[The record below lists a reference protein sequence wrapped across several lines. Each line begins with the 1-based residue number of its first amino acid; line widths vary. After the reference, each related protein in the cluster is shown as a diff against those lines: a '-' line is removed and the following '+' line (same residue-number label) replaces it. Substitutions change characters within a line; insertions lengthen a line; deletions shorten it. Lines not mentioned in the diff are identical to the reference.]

1 MSVDESGPIKKRV
14 PEGLWTKCPK
24 CENIIYNKELETNGK
39 MCPKC
44 RYALRMNARERIAML
59 LEPGSFQEI
68 AADLEAKDP
77 LSFKDTVL
85 YKDRLKES
93 KRKTGQPDAA
103 MAGEGLMGPLRVAL
117 AVLDFDFMG
126 GSMGSVVGEKVTLA
140 VEHAL
145 ENELPLLV
153 VSSSGGARMQE
164 GILSLFQ
171 MAKTSAALAR
181 YRRAGL
187 PFISLLGDPTT
198 GGVTASFAML
208 GDVIVAEP
216 KALVAFAGPRVIE
229 QTIRQ
234 TLPQGFQ
241 QSEFLLKHGMVD
253 MVVERVQV
261 KGTLIKLFQFFLT
274 ARQNLAAAG
283 PSKR

>member
-1 MSVDESGPIKKRV
+1 MAVDEPGQKKRV
-14 PEGLWTKCPK
+14 PHGLWTKCPK
-24 CENIIYNKELETNGK
+24 CEQIIYNKELEKNLK
-39 MCPKC
+39 VCPKC
-44 RYALRMNARERIAML
+44 HYNLRATARERIDQLFDSGTFVEFAGNL
-59 LEPGSFQEI
+59 T
-68 AADLEAKDP
+68 AADP
-77 LSFKDTVL
+77 LGFRDSAAYV
-85 YKDRLKES
+85 DRVKES
-93 KRKTGQPDAA
+93 RKKTG
-103 MAGEGLMGPLRVAL
+103 EKE
-117 AVLDFDFMG
+117 AVLSGVGKIEGQSVSAAILDFGFMG

-140 VEHAL
+140 IERGLAD
-145 ENELPLLV
+145 ELPVLV

-171 MAKTSAALAR
+171 MAKTSAALGRLEKAR
-181 YRRAGL
+181 L
-187 PFISLLGDPTT
+187 PFVSLVTDPTT

-253 MVVERVQV
+253 MVVDRPLM
-261 KGTLIKLFQFFLT
+261 KKRLADLFAFFMA
-274 ARQNLAAAG
+274 ARKFSA
-283 PSKR
+283 

>member
-1 MSVDESGPIKKRV
+1 
-14 PEGLWTKCPK
+14 
-24 CENIIYNKELETNGK
+24 
-39 MCPKC
+39 
-44 RYALRMNARERIAML
+44 
-59 LEPGSFQEI
+59 
-68 AADLEAKDP
+68 
-77 LSFKDTVL
+77 
-85 YKDRLKES
+85 
-93 KRKTGQPDAA
+93 
-103 MAGEGLMGPLRVAL
+103 
-117 AVLDFDFMG
+117 MG

-140 VEHAL
+140 IERGIADQTPV
-145 ENELPLLV
+145 LV

-171 MAKTSAALAR
+171 MAKTSAALGRLEKAR
-181 YRRAGL
+181 L
-187 PFISLLGDPTT
+187 PFISLVADPTT

-253 MVVERVQV
+253 MVVDRPQ
-261 KGTLIKLFQFFLT
+261 LRQRLADLFAFFMA
-274 ARQNLAAAG
+274 ARKSAA
-283 PSKR
+283 

>member
-1 MSVDESGPIKKRV
+1 MPLQSCVLPPGNAS
-14 PEGLWTKCPK
+14 LSCLTKGTFVEFA
-24 CENIIYNKELETNGK
+24 ENLT
-39 MCPKC
+39 
-44 RYALRMNARERIAML
+44 
-59 LEPGSFQEI
+59 
-68 AADLEAKDP
+68 AADP
-77 LSFKDTVL
+77 LGFRDSVA
-85 YKDRLKES
+85 YVDRVKES
-93 KRKTGQPDAA
+93 RKKTGEKEAILAGVGKILGQPV
-103 MAGEGLMGPLRVAL
+103 VA
-117 AVLDFDFMG
+117 AVLDFGFMG

-140 VEHAL
+140 IERGIADQ
-145 ENELPLLV
+145 LPVLV

-171 MAKTSAALAR
+171 MAKTSAALGRLEKAR
-181 YRRAGL
+181 L
-187 PFISLLGDPTT
+187 PFISLVADPTT

-253 MVVERVQV
+253 MVVDRPHLRQRLADLVA
-261 KGTLIKLFQFFLT
+261 FFMA
-274 ARQNLAAAG
+274 ARKSAA
-283 PSKR
+283 

>member
-1 MSVDESGPIKKRV
+1 MAVDEAGQKKRV
-14 PEGLWTKCPK
+14 PHGLWTKCPK
-24 CENIIYNKELETNGK
+24 CEQIIYNKELEKNLK
-39 MCPKC
+39 VCPKC
-44 RYALRMNARERIAML
+44 HYNLRSTARERIAQL
-59 LEPGSFQEI
+59 FDEGTFAEFAESLTAG
-68 AADLEAKDP
+68 DP
-77 LSFKDTVL
+77 LGFRDSVA
-85 YKDRLKES
+85 YVDRVKES
-93 KRKTGQPDAA
+93 RKKTGEKEAILAGVGKIVGQPVAA
-103 MAGEGLMGPLRVAL
+103 AILNFG
-117 AVLDFDFMG
+117 FMG

-140 VEHAL
+140 IERGL
-145 ENELPLLV
+145 SDELPVLV

-171 MAKTSAALAR
+171 MAKTSAALGRLEKAR
-181 YRRAGL
+181 L
-187 PFISLLGDPTT
+187 PFISLVADPTT

-253 MVVERVQV
+253 MVVDRPHLRQR
-261 KGTLIKLFQFFLT
+261 LADLFAFFMA
-274 ARQNLAAAG
+274 ARKSAA
-283 PSKR
+283 

>member
-1 MSVDESGPIKKRV
+1 MAVDEPGQKKRV
-14 PEGLWTKCPK
+14 PHGLWTKCPK
-24 CENIIYNKELETNGK
+24 CEQIIYNKELEKNLK
-39 MCPKC
+39 VCPKC
-44 RYALRMNARERIAML
+44 HYNLRATARERIDQLFDSGTFVEFAGNL
-59 LEPGSFQEI
+59 T
-68 AADLEAKDP
+68 AADP
-77 LSFKDTVL
+77 LGFRDSAAYV
-85 YKDRLKES
+85 DRVKES
-93 KRKTGQPDAA
+93 RKKTG
-103 MAGEGLMGPLRVAL
+103 EKE
-117 AVLDFDFMG
+117 AVLSGVGKIEGQSVSAAILDFGFMG

-140 VEHAL
+140 IERGL
-145 ENELPLLV
+145 EDELPVLV

-171 MAKTSAALAR
+171 MAKTSAALGRLEKAR
-181 YRRAGL
+181 L
-187 PFISLLGDPTT
+187 PFVSLVTDPTT

-253 MVVERVQV
+253 MVVDRPLMKKRLAE
-261 KGTLIKLFQFFLT
+261 LFAFFMA
-274 ARQNLAAAG
+274 ARKFSA
-283 PSKR
+283 

>member
-1 MSVDESGPIKKRV
+1 MAVDESGQKKRV
-14 PEGLWTKCPK
+14 PHGLWTKCPK
-24 CENIIYNKELETNGK
+24 CEQIIYNKELEKNLK
-39 MCPKC
+39 VCPKC
-44 RYALRMNARERIAML
+44 RYNLRASARERIDQLFDEGTFVEFAENL
-59 LEPGSFQEI
+59 T
-68 AADLEAKDP
+68 AADP
-77 LSFKDTVL
+77 LGFHDSAR
-85 YKDRLKES
+85 YIDRVKES
-93 KRKTGQPDAA
+93 RKKTGEREAVI
-103 MAGEGLMGPLRVAL
+103 AGVGKIEGTPVVA
-117 AVLDFDFMG
+117 AVLEFGFMG

-140 VEHAL
+140 IERGIA
-145 ENELPLLV
+145 EELPVLV

-171 MAKTSAALAR
+171 MAKTSAALGRLEKAR
-181 YRRAGL
+181 L
-187 PFISLLGDPTT
+187 PFISLVADPTT

-253 MVVERVQV
+253 MVVDRPLLKQ
-261 KGTLIKLFQFFLT
+261 
-274 ARQNLAAAG
+274 RLAALFAFFMAAR
-283 PSKR
+283 KNAV

>member
-1 MSVDESGPIKKRV
+1 MPVDESGKKKSV
-14 PEGLWTKCPK
+14 PHGLWTKCPK
-24 CENIIYNKELETNGK
+24 CEQIIYNKELEKNLK
-39 MCPKC
+39 VCSKC
-44 RYALRMNARERIAML
+44 GTPLRTTARERVAQL
-59 LEPGSFQEI
+59 VDEGTFQEI
-68 AADLEAKDP
+68 APDLSGVDP
-77 LSFKDTVL
+77 LGFVDTAS
-85 YKDRLKES
+85 YAQRLKES
-93 KRKTGQPDAA
+93 KKKTGEREAILAGVAQMNGQP
-103 MAGEGLMGPLRVAL
+103 VAL
-117 AVLDFDFMG
+117 AVLDFGFMG

-140 VEHAL
+140 IERGL
-145 ENELPLLV
+145 KDQLPVIV
-153 VSSSGGARMQE
+153 VSASGGARMQE

-181 YRRAGL
+181 LEKARL
-187 PFISLLGDPTT
+187 PFISVVTDPTT

-253 MVVERVQV
+253 VVVDRAHLKSRLAE
-261 KGTLIKLFQFFLT
+261 
-274 ARQNLAAAG
+274 LAAFFMAAR
-283 PSKR
+283 KAATAAAV